1 MTEIVINNVTKRFG
15 KFTAIDAMSAVFADG
30 EVTCLLGPSGC
41 GKTTLMRMIAG
52 LEKPTSG
59 SILFGKRD
67 VTGLPARK
75 RNVGMVFQ
83 YPVMYQPL
91 SVEEN
96 IALPLEQDKSLS
108 SRERQKRIDEVLDVL
123 DMRDRRKLFIGDL
136 DAGSRQKVAVGR
148 AVARGS
154 DILLFDEPTT
164 NVEVQSKLLLIRAF
178 KLVTRRLKQTIIYVT
193 HDQTEAMTLADRVA
207 LMRDGRILQYDTPS
221 NLYEAPATVFAGWF
235 LGNPGMNFLPARR
248 TADAV
253 DTPLARVPLPAD
265 TSVPDTGEFVVGVRP
280 EHIRLSTA
288 PIAGAAQGILRD
300 INVTIAGRFV
310 ANVEIDGQKVKVKL
324 DDDSGLRP
332 GDTVYLMSDPSRLGF
347 YIDGKRIALAAP
359 EPVPFGK

>member
-1 MTEIVINNVTKRFG
+1 
-15 KFTAIDAMSAVFADG
+15 
-30 EVTCLLGPSGC
+30 
-41 GKTTLMRMIAG
+41 
-52 LEKPTSG
+52 
-59 SILFGKRD
+59 
-67 VTGLPARK
+67 
-75 RNVGMVFQ
+75 
-83 YPVMYQPL
+83 
-91 SVEEN
+91 
-96 IALPLEQDKSLS
+96 
-108 SRERQKRIDEVLDVL
+108 
-123 DMRDRRKLFIGDL
+123 
-136 DAGSRQKVAVGR
+136 GR

-310 ANVEIDGQKVKVKL
+310 ANV
-324 DDDSGLRP
+324 
-332 GDTVYLMSDPSRLGF
+332 
-347 YIDGKRIALAAP
+347 
-359 EPVPFGK
+359 